1 MLTSI
6 AFALLVGG
14 CAQKKDVDAM
24 DARLKE
30 VEEKLAKLEKGGGG
44 GKAGPSTSPEEE
56 AAASSL
62 MKEAQEALK
71 GNQYDVAKSKLAEL
85 KEKYGSTRAGRA
97 SARMMNEVAIIGTDA
112 PQLDVDKWFQGKAN
126 LADAKATLVVFWEVW
141 CPHCK
146 EEMPKMPEVYHKWK
160 SKGLNVV
167 GVTKVTKSA
176 TDEKVETFIKDNKI
190 DFPIG
195 KEKDGA
201 LSKAYNVSGIPAA
214 ALVKDG
220 KVVWR
225 GHPAK
230 LTDDMIGT
238 FLSG

>member
-1 MLTSI
+1 MLTSL

-30 VEEKLAKLEKGGGG
+30 VEEKVAKMEKGG
-44 GKAGPSTSPEEE
+44 GKAGPSASPEDEE
-56 AAASSL
+56 AASNL

-71 GNQYDVAKSKLAEL
+71 ANQYDVAKTKLAEL
-85 KEKYGSTRAGRA
+85 KDKYGSTRAGRA
-97 SARMMNEVAIIGTDA
+97 SARMMSEVAIIGTDA
-112 PQLDVDKWFQGKAN
+112 APLDVDKWFQGKAS
-126 LADAKATLVVFWEVW
+126 LADSKATLVIFWEAW

-160 SKGLNVV
+160 GKGLNVV
-167 GVTKVTKSA
+167 GMTKVTKSA
-176 TDEKVETFIKDNKI
+176 TDEKVESFIKENKI
-190 DFPIG
+190 DFPVG

-220 KVVWR
+220 KIVWR

-230 LTDDMIGT
+230 LTDEMIGQ
-238 FLSG
+238 FLNG